1 MAKNISKNSLKNK
14 VIINIG
20 TSSRGTKRKIKSN
33 TSKSISSKSS
43 NVNPPPPNIIY
54 NTVNPSVDPFGLR
67 NQIQAQNLQT
77 ISQLKLNDD
86 IVRSLRSDIAIAQ
99 NNIASLRDVRFEPFQ
114 RPLFISPELNQQERV
129 SETYINLPPINET
142 EGKQESRDA
151 SFSFGKEA
159 SSSSSSK
166 DRLTEEQIRTLTR
179 ELLRNYAIQ
188 TLGLKLKHNIS
199 KESLINLILRNN

>member
-142 EGKQESRDA
+142 EGKQESR
-151 SFSFGKEA
+151 EA
-159 SSSSSSK
+159 SLPSSSSTSSSK